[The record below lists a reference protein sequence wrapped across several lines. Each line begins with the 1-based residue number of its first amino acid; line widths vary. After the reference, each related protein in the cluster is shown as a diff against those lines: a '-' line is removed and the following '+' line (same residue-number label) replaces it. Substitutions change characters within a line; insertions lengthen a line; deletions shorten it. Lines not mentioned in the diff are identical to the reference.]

1 MNRAAIVSFAAGV
14 LVTAGVFALVRPD
27 AAGSPAPSAQ
37 AAAADA
43 IPRMPDGRPDLTG
56 VWLGAST
63 NDYNIPDLLALYQPW
78 ARAQMDT
85 LSEKDD
91 PTLRCMPYS
100 YPRAF
105 TTPHPVQIVQH
116 QNPGVVVVLTET
128 LHSFRVIPT
137 DGSPHP
143 VDTMYPTYQGDS
155 VGRWENDTLV
165 VDVVGFNDKTWL
177 VDGREQPSGW
187 VHSDALRVTERW
199 RLVDANMLEY
209 VATVEDPKVLT
220 GPWTQQ
226 PMRVK
231 RAPFNKVFEAACLDT
246 TTYALAVA
254 ADKAP

>member
-1 MNRAAIVSFAAGV
+1 MNRAAVAAFAAGV
-14 LVTAGVFALVRPD
+14 LVTAGVFIALGGLP
-27 AAGSPAPSAQ
+27 AAQSSASEATPSPG
-37 AAAADA
+37 A
-43 IPRMPDGRPDLTG
+43 IPRMPDGTPDLTG
-56 VWLGAST
+56 VWLGGST

-78 ARAQMDT
+78 ARTQMET

-105 TTPHPVQIVQH
+105 TTPHPVQVVQH

-143 VDTMYPTYQGDS
+143 VDIMYPTYQGDS
-155 VGRWENDTLV
+155 VGRWEGDTLV
-165 VDVVGFNDKTWL
+165 VDVVGFNDRTWL
-177 VDGREQPSGW
+177 VDGREEPSGW

-199 RLVDANMLEY
+199 RLVDANTLEY

-231 RAPFNKVFEAACLDT
+231 RAPFNKVFEAVCLDT
-246 TTYALAVA
+246 TTHALAEA
-254 ADKAP
+254 AARQP